1 MKIGVSSYSF
11 QALLKR
17 GMTYFEACQRA
28 RDMGYDGIEFID
40 LDLAFA
46 PGEDNVESL
55 AKHLRAH
62 CEALGLDIPAYTV
75 AADFLNGRGGAPED
89 EPARVCRCADI
100 AALLGA
106 KVLRHDAF
114 WKLGE
119 LRDWREGVARVVP
132 GIRQVADYAQSLG
145 IRTCTENHGRIMQDS
160 DRVEYLMRAVD
171 HPNYGWLVDMGNF
184 LCADDQPV
192 HAVPIAAPYAFH
204 VHVKDF
210 LYKPADAENP
220 GQGWF
225 PSRNGS
231 YLRGTVAGH
240 GVVPIRRCL
249 ETLKKAGYD
258 GVVSYEFEGMEENL
272 PALEAALSF
281 LRGLKL

>member
-11 QALLKR
+11 QTLLKC
-17 GMTYFEACQRA
+17 GMTYFEVCQHA

-62 CEALGLDIPAYTV
+62 CEALDLDIPAYTV

-114 WKLGE
+114 WRLGE
-119 LRDWREGVARVVP
+119 LRDWREGIARVVP

-145 IRTCTENHGRIMQDS
+145 IRTCTENHGRILQDS

-184 LCADDQPV
+184 MCADETPV
-192 HAVPIAAPYAFH
+192 ASVAIAAPRSPSSG
-204 VHVKDF
+204 K
-210 LYKPADAENP
+210 
-220 GQGWF
+220 
-225 PSRNGS
+225 PSRPKIRIDATRIGFAPPIPAIVQNI
-231 YLRGTVAGH
+231 
-240 GVVPIRRCL
+240 GVITTRRIVLFMNC
-249 ETLKKAGYD
+249 
-258 GVVSYEFEGMEENL
+258 VSTQARMIV
-272 PALEAALSF
+272 
-281 LRGLKL
+281 KM

>member
-11 QALLKR
+11 QTLLKR
-17 GMTYFEACQRA
+17 GMTYFEACQHA

-62 CEALGLDIPAYTV
+62 CEALDLDIPAYTV

-89 EPARVCRCADI
+89 EPARVCRCVDI

-114 WKLGE
+114 WRLGE

-160 DRVEYLMRAVD
+160 DRVEYLIRAVD
-171 HPNYGWLVDMGNF
+171 HPNYG
-184 LCADDQPV
+184 
-192 HAVPIAAPYAFH
+192 
-204 VHVKDF
+204 
-210 LYKPADAENP
+210 
-220 GQGWF
+220 
-225 PSRNGS
+225 
-231 YLRGTVAGH
+231 
-240 GVVPIRRCL
+240 VVPVRACVHIL
-249 ETLKKAGYD
+249 QNAGYD
-258 GVVSYEFEGMEENL
+258 GYLSVEFEGREETL
-272 PALEAALSF
+272 PALENAREY
-281 LRGLKL
+281 LRKLLG

>member
-11 QALLKR
+11 QTLLKR
-17 GMTYFEACQRA
+17 GMTYFEACQHA

-62 CEALGLDIPAYTV
+62 CEALDLDIPAYTV

-114 WKLGE
+114 WRLGE
-119 LRDWREGVARVVP
+119 LRDWRECVARVVP
-132 GIRQVADYAQSLG
+132 AFVRW
-145 IRTCTENHGRIMQDS
+145 RITRSRWASAPAPKTMAAS
-160 DRVEYLMRAVD
+160 CR
-171 HPNYGWLVDMGNF
+171 
-184 LCADDQPV
+184 
-192 HAVPIAAPYAFH
+192 IATAW
-204 VHVKDF
+204 
-210 LYKPADAENP
+210 N
-220 GQGWF
+220 
-225 PSRNGS
+225 
-231 YLRGTVAGH
+231 T
-240 GVVPIRRCL
+240 
-249 ETLKKAGYD
+249 
-258 GVVSYEFEGMEENL
+258 
-272 PALEAALSF
+272 
-281 LRGLKL
+281 

>member
-11 QALLKR
+11 QTLLKR
-17 GMTYFEACQRA
+17 GMTYFEACQHA

-46 PGEDNVESL
+46 SGEDNMESL

-62 CEALGLDIPAYTV
+62 CEALDLDIPAYTV

-114 WKLGE
+114 WRLGE

-160 DRVEYLMRAVD
+160 DRVEYLICAVD

-184 LCADDQPV
+184 LCADEPSM
-192 HAVPIAAPYAFH
+192 HALPIAAKYAFH
-204 VHVKDF
+204 AHAKDF
-210 LYKPADAENP
+210 LLKSEKPSDE
-220 GQGWF
+220 WF
-225 PSRNGS
+225 PTRNGNF
-231 YLRGTVAGH
+231 LRGTVVGH
-240 GVVPIRRCL
+240 GVVPVRECVK
-249 ETLKKAGYD
+249 TLREAGYD
-258 GVVSYEFEGMEENL
+258 GWLSLEFEGMEDNL
-272 PALEAALSF
+272 PALRAGLSY
-281 LRGLKL
+281 LRAVTE